1 MTLPA
6 RTWMLLLTLAA
17 SAVVQAGEVTVYAAS
32 SLTNAMTDL
41 AKGWQ
46 QAHADG
52 VKASFA
58 SSSTLARQIEAG
70 APADIF
76 AAADAKWMD
85 YLAERRLVDNAS
97 RRDLLGNTLVLV
109 APAGQPR
116 TITMAK
122 GMVPDF
128 AGRLCMGDPASVPA
142 GIYGKQALQFLGWW
156 PALEKRLVGT
166 EDVRTT
172 LAFVE
177 RGDCPLGIVYET
189 DARISNRVMIAGR
202 FPVGAHDPV
211 VYPFALLPGASPAAR
226 AFFQWLQGREAA
238 AVFSRY
244 GFMTLKK
251 S

>member
-1 MTLPA
+1 MA
-6 RTWMLLLTLAA
+6 WILLLALAA
-17 SAVVQAGEVTVYAAS
+17 SAMAQAGELTVYAAS
-32 SLTNAMTDL
+32 SLTNAMTEL

-46 QAHADG
+46 QAHGDA
-52 VKASFA
+52 VKTSFA

-76 AAADAKWMD
+76 AAADTKWMD
-85 YLAERRLVDNAS
+85 YLAERNLVDKAS
-97 RRDLLGNTLVLV
+97 RRDLLGNTLVLI

-116 TITMAK
+116 TIAMTK
-122 GMVPDF
+122 GAVPDF
-128 AGRLCMGDPASVPA
+128 AGRLCLGDPASVPA
-142 GIYGKQALQFLGWW
+142 GIYGKQAMQFLGWW

-189 DARISNRVMIAGR
+189 DARISNRVMIAAR
-202 FPVGAHDPV
+202 FPAGSHDPV

-238 AVFSRY
+238 AVFARY
-244 GFMTLKK
+244 GFMPLKK